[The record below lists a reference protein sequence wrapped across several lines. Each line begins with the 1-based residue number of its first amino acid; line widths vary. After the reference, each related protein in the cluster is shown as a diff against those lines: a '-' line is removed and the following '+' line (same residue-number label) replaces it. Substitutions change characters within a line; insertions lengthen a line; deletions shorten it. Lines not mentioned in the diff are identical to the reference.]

1 MKARKTRSF
10 FNVRR
15 AETQA
20 RCNIQTLSLCS
31 LESVTRHLVAWGF
44 HKNLLYREGKR
55 ALSPRSQSKM
65 LEFPYFSN
73 AQSRTHTQNTIVCIG
88 GCKHL
93 HQNFRVSERWKHQV
107 DPTFSPTFP
116 KVPTKVKLLNLLV

>member
-20 RCNIQTLSLCS
+20 RCNIQTLPLCS
-31 LESVTRHLVAWGF
+31 SESVTRHLAAWGF

-55 ALSPRSQSKM
+55 ALSPRSQSEM
-65 LEFPYFSN
+65 LEFLYFSN
-73 AQSRTHTQNTIVCIG
+73 AQSRTHTRSTIVCIG
-88 GCKHL
+88 GCTCTKTFVRTRDGNTRSIL
-93 HQNFRVSERWKHQV
+93 HPPLHFRKY
-107 DPTFSPTFP
+107 PL
-116 KVPTKVKLLNLLV
+116 K